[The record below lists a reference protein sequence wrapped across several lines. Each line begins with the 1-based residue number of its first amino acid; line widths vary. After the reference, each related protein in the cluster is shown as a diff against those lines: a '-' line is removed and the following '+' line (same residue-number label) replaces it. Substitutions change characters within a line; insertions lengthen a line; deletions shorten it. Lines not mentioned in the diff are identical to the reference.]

1 MEEEED
7 VDGGGAAAK
16 GSEGEGGATAAL
28 APKRRASLGGQQT
41 GVQLTHGGTA
51 RTNTGMGALM
61 RQFATAAVGQER
73 SVSSSRRPSMAR
85 LKEAASTDD
94 VRRLEELIS
103 DMQQIQMVQFESISL
118 KMEEVLSNMY
128 V

>member
-1 MEEEED
+1 
-7 VDGGGAAAK
+7 
-16 GSEGEGGATAAL
+16 
-28 APKRRASLGGQQT
+28 
-41 GVQLTHGGTA
+41 
-51 RTNTGMGALM
+51 
-61 RQFATAAVGQER
+61 
-73 SVSSSRRPSMAR
+73 MAR